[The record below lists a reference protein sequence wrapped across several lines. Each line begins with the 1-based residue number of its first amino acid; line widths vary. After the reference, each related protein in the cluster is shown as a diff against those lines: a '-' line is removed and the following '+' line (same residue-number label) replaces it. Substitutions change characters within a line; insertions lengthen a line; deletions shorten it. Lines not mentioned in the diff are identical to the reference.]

1 MKTFAGKW
9 LLIPALL
16 LVGGVAC
23 SSSPGAS
30 ATTYKSPLTTAGG
43 TVGIALT
50 QWAVTPTAATISAGS
65 VTFNVTNNGNITH
78 EFVVLRTDT
87 LAGAIQIASFEGES
101 DRIDEEHAQTNVGE
115 TGDLVAGASKA
126 LTISLTPG
134 HYVFVCNLPSHFRQ
148 GMHFDFTVS

>member
-30 ATTYKSPLTTAGG
+30 PTTYKSSTTAGG
-43 TVGIALT
+43 TVGIALR

-65 VTFNVTNNGNITH
+65 VTFNVTNNGNIPH

-87 LAGAIQIASFEGES
+87 PASAIKVGSFENES
-101 DRIDEEHAQTNVGE
+101 DRIDEDHAGTNVGE
-115 TGDLVAGASKA
+115 TGDLEAGASKA

-134 HYVFVCNLPSHFRQ
+134 HYVFVCNLPSHYRL
-148 GMHFDFTVS
+148 GMHFGFIVS

>member
-23 SSSPGAS
+23 SSSQGAS
-30 ATTYKSPLTTAGG
+30 PATYKSSTTAGG
-43 TVGIALT
+43 TVGVALT
-50 QWAVTPTAATISAGS
+50 QWAVTPTASTILAGS
-65 VTFNVTNNGNITH
+65 VTFNVTNRGNIPH

-87 LAGAIQIASFEGES
+87 PAGAIKIASFENES

-115 TGDLVAGASKA
+115 TGDLEPDASKA
-126 LTISLTPG
+126 LSISLTPG
-134 HYVFVCNLPSHFRQ
+134 HYVFVCNLPSHFRL